1 MAKRSSKIR
10 SKKPAA
16 EGVSFSWPGKQA
28 ARELADAPT
37 GKIRKSVKTI
47 SANVDPNG
55 ENRVSHLFIEG
66 DNIDAL
72 KLMNQPW
79 SHQNKVKMIY
89 IDPPYNTGK
98 EFVYSDHFGDSSA
111 WLNMIY
117 PRLVLA
123 HQLLREDGAMFVSID
138 DREVHRLRMVLDEIF
153 GAENFVSTIIWEK
166 KYAPQND
173 ARWLSE
179 NHDYVLLYAKNKQL
193 WRPNLLP
200 RTEAANARF
209 KNPDND
215 PRGRWKA
222 ADFSV
227 RTYTSRCDYPI
238 TVPSGRIVTPPEGRC
253 WVVTKER
260 YAELVADNRV
270 WFGKTGNNVP
280 AMKKFLTEVKQGM
293 TPLTIW
299 KRDEVGDTQSARKQM
314 RELFGNSRVFDTPK
328 PVGLIRRML
337 QLATTAD
344 GDEYD
349 NFVLDFF
356 AGSATTAHAVIEQN
370 VADGGKR
377 RFTMVQLP
385 VPLNVEGFSTLT
397 EVGLARIKKVL
408 EATGSSERCQYE
420 QLVEEPD
427 ESTKAFTHARM
438 LGT

>member
-1 MAKRSSKIR
+1 MAQKSPKKRSVQPS
-10 SKKPAA
+10 A
-16 EGVSFSWPGKQA
+16 EAVSFTWPGKQA
-28 ARELADAPT
+28 AHEQATAPT
-37 GKIRKSVKTI
+37 DQMRKSVKTI
-47 SANVDPNG
+47 FANPDPNNG
-55 ENRVSHLFIEG
+55 IRVTNIFIEG
-66 DNIDAL
+66 DNLDAL
-72 KLMNQPW
+72 KLMNHPL

-98 EFVYSDHFGDSSA
+98 EFVYSDYFADSAA

-117 PRLVLA
+117 PRLILA
-123 HQLLREDGAMFVSID
+123 HQLLREDGVMFVSID

-153 GAENFVSTIIWEK
+153 GVENFVSTIIWEK

-179 NHDYVLLYAKNKQL
+179 NHDYVLLYAKNKQV

-200 RTEAANARF
+200 RTDAANARF

-215 PRGRWKA
+215 PRGPWKA

-238 TVPSGRIVTPPEGRC
+238 TVPSGRIVTPPQGRC
-253 WVVTKER
+253 WTVTQER
-260 YAELVADNRV
+260 YEELVADNRV

-280 AMKKFLTEVKQGM
+280 AMKKFLSEVKQGM
-293 TPLTIW
+293 TSLTIW

-344 GDEYD
+344 GDEYE
-349 NFVLDFF
+349 NIVLDFF

-370 VADGGKR
+370 AADGGKR
-377 RFTMVQLP
+377 RFVTVQLP
-385 VPLNVEGFSTLT
+385 VPLDVEGFSTLT

-408 EATGSSERCQYE
+408 VATGSIERCQYE
-420 QLVEEPD
+420 RLVKEPD
-427 ESTKAFTHARM
+427 ESAKAFTHARV
-438 LGT
+438 LGS